1 MNNKS
6 LEQIWQ
12 LACEIQGL
20 TLLAD
25 KKEDDPLK
33 DILCLIESK
42 SKDLAAITHD
52 YIDSL
57 NNESEDIEDTIEL
70 TLEPLHEA
78 IINAEDEDESDR
90 AHGNL
95 EDDFDTYEDVS
106 EDADEDRSNGNI
118 DDDEETIDGP
128 EIEPIDDDNED
139 SELSEATDVIEP
151 EVVEFEDTDDDDYV
165 VCDEEDD
172 IELIDDEIEI
182 VDNDVTEFDD
192 NSADIDAI
200 NNDIGQYISGNTI
213 DEFINDEPQNTGWTV
228 EHKIAVNESKDL
240 KHAFTIN
247 DRYRFKRELF
257 ANSEIEMN
265 DTLNLLSAMTT
276 ISEAEE
282 YFFEDLE
289 WDKDNDDVKDFMAI
303 IQKHFASKQ

>member
-12 LACEIQGL
+12 LACEIEGL

-25 KKEDDPLK
+25 KKEDDLLK

-78 IINAEDEDESDR
+78 IIIAEDEDESDR

-139 SELSEATDVIEP
+139 SELSEAIDVIEP

-200 NNDIGQYISGNTI
+200 NNDIDQYISGNTI